1 MKIDTR
7 RSENWIEENKL
18 WETISE
24 IRGANENLV
33 CAQEEFRLP
42 SRSCDHAIAIQK
54 KTK

>member
-24 IRGANENLV
+24 IGGADENLV

-42 SRSCDHAIAIQK
+42 SRRCDHAIAILK